1 MGMNPFAGEGGD
13 ALLAYVLV
21 LLLSAARTVGIVA
34 FAPGF
39 SASGIP
45 PTIRM
50 TMAIAIGLATGSH
63 LSGGRAVDVTDLGLY
78 MITICA
84 ELAFG
89 LVIGYGV
96 SLLFEAVRFAGDV
109 LDIQVGISQATSL
122 DPSSDVQTSVISR
135 SYHFFAIIVFL
146 QLNGHHWLLA
156 GLARSFE
163 IVPIGAP
170 VFNADIVQLF
180 VELVGSIFA
189 VGLHIASPVV
199 GAVFLT
205 DLCFG
210 FIARVVPQMNVFLV
224 GIPAK
229 LLVGLAV
236 LSFSAPLMFYTVA
249 ELLDGMKEYIT
260 MFVQFM
266 SG

>member
-1 MGMNPFAGEGGD
+1 MAGIVGQEGD

-21 LLLSAARTVGIVA
+21 LLLSAARAVGIVA

-39 SASGIP
+39 SASGVP
-45 PTIRM
+45 PTVRVIL
-50 TMAIAIGLATGSH
+50 AISIGLATGAH
-63 LSGGRAVDVTDLGLY
+63 LGAGQAGQPFEVDVY
-78 MITICA
+78 IVAVCA

-122 DPSSDVQTSVISR
+122 DPTGDVQTSVISR
-135 SYHFFAIIVFL
+135 TYHFFAIIVFL

-156 GLARSFE
+156 GLARSYEF
-163 IVPIGAP
+163 VPVGAP
-170 VFNADIVQLF
+170 VFRMDIVRLF
-180 VELVGSIFA
+180 VELVGSIFT
-189 VGLHIASPVV
+189 VGLHIGAPALA
-199 GAVFLT
+199 AVFLT

-236 LSFSAPLMFYTVA
+236 LSFSAPLMFYTVG
-249 ELLDGMKEYIT
+249 ELLTNMKEYIS
-260 MFVQFM
+260 MFVRFM

>member
-1 MGMNPFAGEGGD
+1 MGLIAGQESD

-21 LLLSAARTVGIVA
+21 LLLSAARAVGIVA

-45 PTIRM
+45 PSVRVV
-50 TMAIAIGLATGSH
+50 MAMAIGLATGSH
-63 LSGGRAVDVTDLGLY
+63 LAGGRASDVFEVDIYIV
-78 MITICA
+78 MICT

-89 LVIGYGV
+89 LIIGYGV
-96 SLLFEAVRFAGDV
+96 SLLFEAVRFAGETLDV
-109 LDIQVGISQATSL
+109 QVGISQATSL
-122 DPSSDVQTSVISR
+122 DPTSGVQTAVISR
-135 SYHFFAIIVFL
+135 CYHFFAIIIFL

-170 VFNADIVQLF
+170 VFRPEIVRLI
-180 VELVGSIFA
+180 VDLTGSIFA
-189 VGLHIASPVV
+189 VGLHVAAPVI

-236 LSFSAPLMFYTVA
+236 LSLSAPLLFYSVG
-249 ELLDGMKEYIT
+249 ELLGSMKDYIT
-260 MFVQFM
+260 MFVRLM
-266 SG
+266 AG